1 MISVQDRTIQILI
14 KINKVKKEMKDI
26 QNFFE
31 FDLLINL

>member
-1 MISVQDRTIQILI
+1 MISAQDRTIQILI
-14 KINKVKKEMKDI
+14 KNHQSEKGNENI

>member
-1 MISVQDRTIQILI
+1 MISAQDRTIQILI